1 MVRGLGSESEVVGS
15 LGMKRGGLLTSFG
28 IAAVVFLAAAQGAS
42 AKPGDLIV
50 ADSGNARILRVDP
63 SNGHKSTIASAQ
75 GLVDPAG
82 MTFSP
87 NGRLFV
93 ADYTASDNKGAIFRV
108 NVRTH
113 SVSPVAESSPFSQPV
128 YVDYNPNG
136 SLYAPDFEVPAIF
149 RLSPTAGN
157 PTALDRNS
165 SATQAFGVEVD
176 HNASLVVSD
185 LKDGKLFRVN
195 ETSGLSRKIATRTPI
210 TDPYGIDIDPKG
222 RILVADE
229 ESPYTIDRVDPA
241 TGKVDPL
248 ASGGLLSDVTQPAVA
263 PSGKVF
269 VAAGAAGVI
278 RVNPKTGGEAKVTG
292 ANGGYF
298 EGIEVQPPSCDG
310 KVPNIVGSNKADRLS
325 GSKFPDVT
333 AALKGDDVIKGRRG
347 NDVICAGPGDDKII
361 DKRGRNRIDC
371 GPGHDD
377 VITDR
382 RSTVADCEDVTRS

>member
-1 MVRGLGSESEVVGS
+1 
-15 LGMKRGGLLTSFG
+15 MKRGGLLTSIG
-28 IAAVVFLAAAQGAS
+28 IAAVVFLAAPPAAS

-50 ADSGNARILRVDP
+50 ADSGNSKILRINP
-63 SNGHKSTIASAQ
+63 GNGHKSTVASGH

-82 MTFSP
+82 MTFGP
-87 NGRLFV
+87 NGKLFV

-108 NVRTH
+108 NIETH

-165 SATQAFGVEVD
+165 PTTQAFGVEVD

-195 ETSGLSRKIATRTPI
+195 QTSGFSRKIATRIPI
-210 TDPYGIDIDPKG
+210 TDPYGIDIDPKD
-222 RILVADE
+222 RILVANE
-229 ESPYTIDRVDPA
+229 TSPYTIDRVDPA

-278 RVNPKTGGEAKVTG
+278 RVNPRTGDEAKIAG

-298 EGIEVQPPSCDG
+298 EGIEVEPPSCEG
-310 KVPNIVGSNKADRLS
+310 RVANIVGSNKADQLR

-333 AALKGDDVIKGRRG
+333 AALKGDDVIEGKRG
-347 NDVICAGPGDDKII
+347 SDLICAGPSDDKTI
-361 DKRGRNRIDC
+361 DTKGRNKINC
-371 GPGHDD
+371 GPGHDK
-377 VITDR
+377 VITNR
-382 RSTVADCEDVTRS
+382 RSTVANCEDVTRR